1 MKQETFCLRYVND
14 EGDICK
20 DFVKSVYCKSGLNGK
35 DLHNEIPE
43 TLSSFFFFIYE
54 IVVVKI
60 MRVLMLFLAMLMEFQ
75 P

>member
-35 DLHNEIPE
+35 DLYNEIPE
-43 TLSSFFFFIYE
+43 TLSSFFFFFT
-54 IVVVKI
+54 KLWWS
-60 MRVLMLFLAMLMEFQ
+60 RL
-75 P
+75 

>member
-35 DLHNEIPE
+35 DLYNEIPE
-43 TLSSFFFFIYE
+43 TLSSFFFLYE

-60 MRVLMLFLAMLMEFQ
+60 MRVLMLLLAMLMEFQ